1 MEISIQQLAKHT
13 TIIYAGVMDLVGE
26 PLTKDEFIDVY
37 NASLEDINNQ
47 IKDNKGV
54 VNIDKMFEEF
64 KNACK

>member
-1 MEISIQQLAKHT
+1 MNITTEQLAKYT
-13 TIIYAGVMDLVGE
+13 AIIYAGVMNAIDC
-26 PLTKDEFIDVY
+26 PLNRKEFQEMY
-37 NASLEDINNQ
+37 KASLEDLNNQ